1 VRNKM
6 QIDKDTQIL
15 IDERLKNNAPAL
27 ESFTPQ
33 ELRAL
38 RAKMAETPLELR
50 VDISDVEDLSVK
62 GTLGD
67 IPIRKYFNSST
78 SDLKHKT
85 SPLIIYFHGGGFVMG
100 DLESH
105 DLVCRHL
112 CKEAK
117 ATIIAVD
124 YKLAPEHKFPA
135 PVIDTKD
142 AITKILER
150 AEEFNFDPNKV
161 ILCGDSAGGT
171 LATVGTIMSRDNVI
185 PKVHGQILVYPWVDM
200 TMCRRSMDIELEGM
214 ILNKKTIKYF
224 ADHYLNNTKEQV
236 DWRASPL
243 LTADLSNLP
252 PTYIYGAGLDP
263 LVDEGDA
270 YKRRLLSFG
279 NEVHYRL
286 FPGQMHAFLSNSVQ
300 LPTSLICIKEMG
312 KAAQTIFSNL

>member
-1 VRNKM
+1 M
-6 QIDKDTQIL
+6 QIDKDTQAL
-15 IDERLKNNAPAL
+15 INDRLKNNAPAL
-27 ESFTPQ
+27 ESFSPQ
-33 ELRAL
+33 ELRDL
-38 RAKMAETPLELR
+38 RAKMAETSLEHR
-50 VDISDVEDLSVK
+50 VEISDVENTFIE
-62 GTLGD
+62 GTLGK
-67 IPIRKYFNSST
+67 IPIRRYFDSKTNN
-78 SDLKHKT
+78 LKNEP

-135 PVIDTKD
+135 AIIDTED
-142 AITKILER
+142 AIKGIIKK
-150 AEEFNFDPNKV
+150 ANEFKFNKNKV

-171 LATVGTIMSRDNVI
+171 LATVGTIMSRDAIV
-185 PKVHGQILVYPWVDM
+185 PKIHGQILVYPWVDM
-200 TMCRRSMDIELEGM
+200 TMCRRSMDIDLEGM
-214 ILNKKTIKYF
+214 ILNKKTITYF
-224 ADHYLNNTKEQV
+224 ANHYLNTPEEQV

-243 LTADLSNLP
+243 LTPDLSNLP

-270 YKRRLLSFG
+270 YKRRLLSFN

-286 FPGQMHAFLSNSVQ
+286 FPGQMHAFLSNSIQ

-312 KAAQTIFSNL
+312 EAAQNIFSNL

>member
-1 VRNKM
+1 M
-6 QIDKDTQIL
+6 QIDKDTQTL
-15 IDERLKNNAPAL
+15 IDERIKNNAPPL

-38 RAKMAETPLELR
+38 RAKMAETPEELR
-50 VDISDVEDLSVK
+50 VYISDVVDFTLK
-62 GTLGD
+62 GTLG
-67 IPIRKYFNSST
+67 PISVRKYLNKQSNKVSNQ
-78 SDLKHKT
+78 K

-112 CKEAK
+112 CKQTN

-135 PVIDTKD
+135 
-142 AITKILER
+142 AITDTIDSITEIISR
-150 AEEFNFDPNKV
+150 ADEFNIDQNKV
-161 ILCGDSAGGT
+161 ILCGDSAGGA
-171 LATVGTIMSRDNVI
+171 LAAVGTIMSRDKLI

-200 TMCRRSMDIELEGM
+200 TMCRRSMDIDLEGM
-214 ILNKKTIKYF
+214 ILNKKTIEYF
-224 ADHYLNNTKEQV
+224 ADHYLNSYEEQV

-243 LTADLSNLP
+243 LTPDLSGLP
-252 PTYIYGAGLDP
+252 PTYIFGAGLDP

-286 FPGQMHAFLSNSVQ
+286 FEGQMHAFVSNSVQ
-300 LPTSLICIKEMG
+300 LPTALTCIKEMSN
-312 KAAQTIFSNL
+312 AAIEIFSRK

>member
-1 VRNKM
+1 M
-6 QIDKDTQIL
+6 QIDKDTQAL

-50 VDISDVEDLSVK
+50 VEISHIENSSLK
-62 GTLGD
+62 GTLGE
-67 IPIRKYFNSST
+67 IPIRKY
-78 SDLKHKT
+78 SDLPSNDVKE
-85 SPLIIYFHGGGFVMG
+85 PVIIYFHGGGFVMG

-112 CKEAK
+112 CKKTK

-124 YKLAPEHKFPA
+124 YRLAPEHKFPA
-135 PVIDTKD
+135 PVTDTKD
-142 AITKILER
+142 AITQIIKNSDKYNI
-150 AEEFNFDPNKV
+150 DTNKV

-171 LATVGTIMSRDNVI
+171 LATVGTIMSRDKVV
-185 PKVHGQILVYPWVDM
+185 PKVHGQILVYPWVDL
-200 TMCRRSMDIELEGM
+200 TMCRRSIDIELEGM
-214 ILNKKTIKYF
+214 ILNKNTINYF
-224 ADHYLNNTKEQV
+224 ADHYLNNKEEQV
-236 DWRASPL
+236 DWRASPI
-243 LTADLSNLP
+243 LTPDLSGLP

-300 LPTSLICIKEMG
+300 LPTALTCIKEMSE
-312 KAAQTIFSNL
+312 AAQKIFSNL

>member
-1 VRNKM
+1 M
-6 QIDKDTQIL
+6 QIDKDTQAL
-15 IDERLKNNAPAL
+15 IDDRLKNNAPAL
-27 ESFTPQ
+27 ESFSPQ
-33 ELRAL
+33 ELRDL

-50 VDISDVEDLSVK
+50 VEISDVENTFIE
-62 GTLGD
+62 GTLGK
-67 IPIRKYFNSST
+67 IPIRRYFDS
-78 SDLKHKT
+78 KT
-85 SPLIIYFHGGGFVMG
+85 NDFQNGNSPLIIYFHGGGFVMG
-100 DLESH
+100 NLESH

-135 PVIDTKD
+135 AIIDTED
-142 AITKILER
+142 AIKEIIKKEN
-150 AEEFNFDPNKV
+150 EFKFDKNKV

-171 LATVGTIMSRDNVI
+171 LAAVGTIMSRDGIV
-185 PKVHGQILVYPWVDM
+185 PKIHGQILVYPWVDL
-200 TMCRRSMDIELEGM
+200 TMCRRSMDIDLKGM
-214 ILNKKTIKYF
+214 ILNKETIAYF
-224 ADHYLNNTKEQV
+224 ANHYLNKPEEQV

-243 LTADLSNLP
+243 LTPDLSNLP

-270 YKRRLLSFG
+270 YKRRLLSFN

-312 KAAQTIFSNL
+312 EAAQKIFSSL